1 MTLDKIELRKILS
14 SSIFLLSAALGI
26 FGFWSIATRFHM
38 QFWILAA
45 SFIAIS
51 VSYYI
56 LGIYHYFRGET
67 KRAFWTVLFGAIS
80 LLLVMFSLYIP
91 EVLDLTR
98 WEVNARI
105 PNYFFYSLLLVMIG
119 LTSGYLSFRP
129 FYNYTKEG
137 IQVGAYYILHVTM
150 LLTLLALF
158 LIVIT
163 IVLRGAGGISWEF
176 LTEDIL
182 SMGEEGGVY
191 PAILGTLALIALTAI
206 IVLPL
211 GVGTAVYLVE
221 YAKEGFL
228 LRVVR
233 TSVNILQGTPS
244 IVHGLFG
251 YTFFV
256 VILFDGQKS
265 VLAGALTLAVLTLPI
280 VTRSTEEALKSVPDE
295 MRDASLA
302 LGATKWQTIKEIV
315 VPSSL
320 PGILT
325 GIVLGLGRAAGET
338 APIMMTAV
346 YFSGAGTPSGLLEP
360 IQALPYHLLTL
371 YRFFG
376 FKDVESQAWATAL
389 LLLII
394 VFGINLSAIIVREKF
409 RRRN

>member
-1 MTLDKIELRKILS
+1 MNLKTVEPKKIIS
-14 SSIFLLSAALGI
+14 SCIFLFSAAVAI
-26 FGFWSIATRFHM
+26 FGFLSIARRFHM
-38 QFWILAA
+38 QFWML
-45 SFIAIS
+45 AIS
-51 VSYYI
+51 LIVIAFFYYF
-56 LGIYHYFRGET
+56 LGFYHYLKSEN
-67 KRAFWTVLFGAIS
+67 KRAFWTILFGS
-80 LLLVMFSLYIP
+80 TLLLLIVLSSFIP
-91 EVLDLTR
+91 ELVDLR
-98 WEVNARI
+98 QWEISARI
-105 PNYFFYSLLLVMIG
+105 PNYFFYSFILVIIG
-119 LTSGYLSFRP
+119 LISGYISFRP

-137 IQVGAYYILHVTM
+137 IQVGAYFILHVTM
-150 LLTLLALF
+150 AITVLALF

-163 IVLRGAGGISWEF
+163 ITMRGIGGITWEF
-176 LTEDIL
+176 LTKDII

-191 PAILGTLALIALTAI
+191 PAIIGTLALIALTAV

-221 YAKEGFL
+221 YAKKGPF
-228 LRVVR
+228 LRVIR
-233 TSVNILQGTPS
+233 TAVNILQGTPS

-251 YTFFV
+251 YAFFV

-315 VPSSL
+315 IPSSL

-325 GIVLGLGRAAGET
+325 GTVLGLGRAAGET

-346 YFSGAGTPSGLLEP
+346 YFSGAGTPSGLLSP

-376 FKDVESQAWATAL
+376 YRDVESQAWATAL

-394 VFGINLSAIIVREKF
+394 VLGINISAIIVREKF

>member
-1 MTLDKIELRKILS
+1 M
-14 SSIFLLSAALGI
+14 
-26 FGFWSIATRFHM
+26 
-38 QFWILAA
+38 
-45 SFIAIS
+45 
-51 VSYYI
+51 
-56 LGIYHYFRGET
+56 
-67 KRAFWTVLFGAIS
+67 
-80 LLLVMFSLYIP
+80 P
-91 EVLDLTR
+91 EVVDLRQWDISAT
-98 WEVNARI
+98 I
-105 PNYFFYSLLLVMIG
+105 PNYFFYSLVLVISG
-119 LTSGYLSFRP
+119 VISGYLSFRP
-129 FYNYTKEG
+129 FYDYTKEG

-150 LLTLLALF
+150 LLTVLALF

-163 IVLRGAGGISWEF
+163 ISLRGASGISWEF
-176 LTEDIL
+176 LTRDIV

-191 PAILGTLALIALTAI
+191 PAILGTLALIGLTAI

-221 YAKEGFL
+221 YATEGPL

-233 TSVNILQGTPS
+233 TAINILQGTPS

-256 VILFDGQKS
+256 IILFDGQKS

-280 VTRSTEEALKSVPDE
+280 VTRSTEESLKSVPDE
-295 MRDASLA
+295 MRNASLA
-302 LGATKWQTIKEIV
+302 LGATKWETIKEIV
-315 VPSSL
+315 IPSSL

-325 GIVLGLGRAAGET
+325 GTVLGLGRAAGET

-346 YFSGAGTPSGLLEP
+346 YFSGAGTPTGLLEP

-376 FKDVESQAWATAL
+376 YRNVESQAWATAL

-394 VFGINLSAIIVREKF
+394 VLGINLSAIIVREKF